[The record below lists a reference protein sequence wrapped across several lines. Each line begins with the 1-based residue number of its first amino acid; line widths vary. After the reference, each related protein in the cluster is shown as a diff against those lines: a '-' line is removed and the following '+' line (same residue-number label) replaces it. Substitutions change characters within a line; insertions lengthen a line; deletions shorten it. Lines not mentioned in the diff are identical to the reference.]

1 MTVTRILRTLTVGI
15 LCTAFLL
22 SASACAP
29 KKPLVEAEST
39 ADLPYETH
47 TAESET
53 LSPEEQLT
61 ADRQAY
67 LDTVSYRTFVL
78 TGEEEPYFVGRW
90 FDKTLDGVSHKVSLT
105 DGAHLYFLIE
115 NAASFDVSFTRITFG
130 EVPYFAYSIDGG
142 EPVRQ
147 PITDPTVALP
157 DTERHTVRVIMDST
171 DSMPYKWDLE
181 LGYALKSVTPAEGGS
196 LLGIQPTE
204 RVIYFYGDSIT
215 QGANSLGLDFTSHSN
230 SVTHTY
236 AWQCA
241 EALGAT
247 PHLVGYSGSGITSA
261 GTFHILLAAIDCL
274 SQTRPTEDAL
284 PPDAI
289 VINHGAN
296 DSGVTGRE
304 FMEALEP
311 ALARLREKYP
321 DTPIIYLIPF
331 HQTHAAAIKKTMKG
345 MDHAYVVETA
355 DWKLT
360 YTDGAHP
367 DTAGAKLAGE
377 RLAEEMKKILGEDF
391 FS

>member
-1 MTVTRILRTLTVGI
+1 MTVTRIFRTLTAGI

-22 SASACAP
+22 SVSACAP
-29 KKPLVEAEST
+29 KKTPTESESA
-39 ADLPYETH
+39 ADLTHGTH
-47 TAESET
+47 TFESE
-53 LSPEEQLT
+53 SHSSEEYLT

-67 LDTVSYRTFVL
+67 LDTVGYRTFVL

-90 FDKTLDGVSHKVSLT
+90 FDKNLDGVPHKVSLT

-115 NAASFDVSFTRITFG
+115 DAASFDVNFTRITFG

-157 DTERHTVRVIMDST
+157 DTERHTVRIIMDST

-181 LGYALKSVTPAEGGS
+181 LGYALKSVIPAEGGI
-196 LLGIQPTE
+196 LLGIRPTE

-241 EALGAT
+241 ETLGAT
-247 PHLVGYSGSGITSA
+247 PYLAGYSGSGITA
-261 GTFHILLAAIDCL
+261 PGTFHVLLSAIDCL
-274 SQTRPTEDAL
+274 SQTRPMDDSI
-284 PPDAI
+284 PPDVI
-289 VINHGAN
+289 IINHGAN
-296 DSGVTGRE
+296 DGGVTGRK
-304 FMEALEP
+304 FMEALEI
-311 ALARLREKYP
+311 ALLRLREKYP
-321 DTPIIYLIPF
+321 DTPVIYLIPF
-331 HQTHAAAIKKTMKG
+331 HQTHAAAIRKTVRE
-345 MDHAYVVETA
+345 MDRAYIVETT

-367 DTAGAKLAGE
+367 DAAGAERAGK
-377 RLAEEMKKILGEDF
+377 RLAEEMERILGEEF